1 MEERQSKRQSKQWS
15 GRSRGGSF
23 GYAFFV
29 LLIRGLG
36 VWGAYAFL
44 AFVALYFIPFAPK
57 ATAAIWRYSRR
68 ILGYGVIKS
77 TFKLYQHYYTFG
89 QTLIDKIAIVNGM
102 SDRYKFEFENYDK
115 FLKLLDSGS
124 VVMIGGHVG
133 CWEIGAEFFGDYAH
147 RLNVV
152 MFDGEYDKIKDKVD
166 TSKFGYKIIPINGGG
181 IESLLRIKQA
191 IDAKEYICFQG
202 DRYVEGANSCSV
214 KFMGCDAKFPV
225 GPTLVASKFKTPV
238 IFYFAMRES
247 GCRYRFIFKT
257 LDGGRSQN
265 EILESY
271 LETFECVV
279 KRYPQQ
285 WFNFFDLWQYE

>member
-1 MEERQSKRQSKQWS
+1 MKESQSKEPNKQWS
-15 GRSRGGSF
+15 GKSRGGSF
-23 GYAFFV
+23 GYSFFV
-29 LLIRGLG
+29 LLIRVLG

-44 AFVALYFIPFAPK
+44 AFVSLYFIPFAPK
-57 ATAAIWRYSRR
+57 ATAAIWRYNRR
-68 ILGYGVIKS
+68 ILGYGVVKS
-77 TFKLYQHYYTFG
+77 TLKLYQHYYTFG

-102 SDRYKFEFENYDK
+102 ADRYKFEFDNYDE

-133 CWEIGAEFFGDYAH
+133 CWEIGAEFFGGYAH
-147 RLNVV
+147 KLNVV
-152 MFDGEYDKIKDKVD
+152 MFDGEYEKIKDKVD

-202 DRYVEGANSCSV
+202 DRYAEGANNCSV
-214 KFMGCDAKFPV
+214 KFMGHDARFPV
-225 GPTLVASKFKTPV
+225 GPTLIASKFKTPV

-247 GCRYRFIFKT
+247 GRRYRFIFKT
-257 LDGGRSQN
+257 LDGGLSQN
-265 EILESY
+265 EIMESY
-271 LETFECVV
+271 VCEFEGVV